1 MRGRLHN
8 MTLIKPT
15 DVDAEVKQLVTV
27 SIKLLKR
34 AILGV
39 ERLVVRLEQDDF
51 DAGNDVKAK
60 SSNLTN
66 AAIALMKEH
75 QRVVDESKK
84 LSGIDTDFAVD
95 MQSARDE
102 IGSRLARLRSA
113 GED

>member
-15 DVDAEVKQLVTV
+15 DVDAEVKKLVTV

-34 AILGV
+34 AILGM
-39 ERLVVRLEQDDF
+39 ESLVVQIEEGDLVVET
-51 DAGNDVKAK
+51 NTKTT

-84 LSGIDTDFAVD
+84 LSGIDGDFAID